1 MKIETLSVHAGRKV
15 DPNTKAVTPPI
26 YLSTTYERETNGE
39 YPKGYNYIRNNNP
52 NRESLEKCLAE
63 LEGGAEG
70 IAFSSGSAAAMSIF
84 QTLSPGDHVIATDD
98 IYHGTRKLLKTF
110 ETWGITSTFIDMTKP
125 EEVKKAISKNIKLF
139 WIESPTNPL
148 LKIIDIKRISD
159 LAHENNS
166 LVVCDNTWGTPVLQ
180 NPFKFDADLI
190 VHATTK
196 YIGGHSDVLGGIV
209 ITKKTDSLYEKIRDI
224 QKSGG
229 AVPSPFE
236 CWLVLRGIQT
246 LPLRV
251 RAQSESALKIAQ
263 FLEKRKKVEA
273 VHYPGLAD
281 HPGHAVASKQMSMFG
296 GMISLQVK
304 EGEKE
309 AMKVAGRVK
318 LFTRATSLGGPESL
332 IEHRSSIEGPN
343 SKTPKNLLRL
353 SIGLEHYDDL
363 IEDLLQA
370 IDFNSI

>member
-26 YLSTTYERETNGE
+26 YLSTTYERETDGE
-39 YPKGYNYIRNNNP
+39 YPKGYNYSRNSNP
-52 NRESLEKCLAE
+52 NRESLEECLAE

-70 IAFSSGSAAAMSIF
+70 MAFSSGSAAAMSIF
-84 QTLSPGDHVIATDD
+84 QTLLPGDHVIATDD
-98 IYHGTRKLLKTF
+98 IYHGTRKLLKRF
-110 ETWGITSTFIDMTKP
+110 EAWNITSTFVDMTKP
-125 EEVKKAISKNIKLF
+125 EEVKKAISKNTKLF

-148 LKIIDIKRISD
+148 LKIIDIKSISEI
-159 LAHENNS
+159 AHVNNS

-180 NPFKFDADLI
+180 NPFKFGADLI

-196 YIGGHSDVLGGIV
+196 YIGGHSDILGGIV
-209 ITKKTDSLYEKIRDI
+209 ISKSADLLYEKIRDI

-246 LPLRV
+246 LPIRV
-251 RAQSESALKIAQ
+251 RAQSESAIKIAQ
-263 FLEKRKKVEA
+263 FLSTHKKVEI
-273 VHYPGLAD
+273 VHYPGLEN
-281 HPGHAVASKQMSMFG
+281 HPGYAVASKQMFKYG

-304 EGEKE
+304 GGEKE
-309 AMKVAGRVK
+309 AMAVASKVK

-332 IEHRSSIEGPN
+332 IEHRASIEGPE

-353 SIGLEHYDDL
+353 SIGLEHPEDL
-363 IEDLLQA
+363 IEDLSQA
-370 IDFNSI
+370 LS